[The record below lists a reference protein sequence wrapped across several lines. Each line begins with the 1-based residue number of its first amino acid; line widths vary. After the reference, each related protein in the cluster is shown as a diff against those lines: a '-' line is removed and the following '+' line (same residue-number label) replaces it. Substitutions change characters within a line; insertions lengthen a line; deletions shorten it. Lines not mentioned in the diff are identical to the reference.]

1 MLSDDTDLPSADM
14 SDLRRTMALACTLA
28 LAACGGDDS
37 APAGDTDDVADTSID
52 ATGDTEPADT
62 AEPDVAPDV
71 PEPDVGEDT
80 DATADADVVEDTGPD
95 VELPECDPPLRLVG
109 ERCRREFDRICVTD
123 DDCRSTERCEDVRD
137 DGYGTCLYQ
146 VPDPTI
152 CPGSPSCATADGPL
166 RAGFAARTITPTG
179 WELGRPG
186 NEEDPDAY
194 GTPRTFSGDITVP
207 RTFCD
212 CGTDFICP
220 PDDLYADCRSFGEYT
235 GPDANGTEGDGLM
248 QGTWIA
254 GFGNNRNA
262 QPCPPELL
270 ADTCEGNDCC
280 EGELYHDHLWARGFV
295 LEQGDA
301 RVAYVVVDTV
311 GYFYSEG
318 QRIVQDLDP
327 ALGIDTLI
335 VASTHSHEGPDT
347 MGRWGPG
354 VYGSGLPTD
363 SGIVPTYMAYIREQI
378 VDVVEEA
385 VTSLEPVDLYAA
397 QANTGSDGFA
407 ARDSR
412 DPFVFYDLVTTLHF
426 VRAGGDRT
434 DPAQT
439 VGTVVNWHSH
449 PEALGNDNPYL
460 TSDFP
465 HYIRHYVENGF
476 AEEAVEPDGT
486 VHPAMPGLGGINV
499 YISGTV
505 GGLLTPLSWEVV
517 ARDGTV
523 IREESYDKAE
533 ALGARVAE
541 VSLLSLATPCDDGPD
556 YGCSTQV
563 TATDLSFATQEVMLP
578 VENVQF
584 QTAAISLGLFDREVY
599 NWRADDG
606 TFGDYLPYVVS
617 ALSQLRIGNVGM
629 QTFPGELFPEV
640 IVGGYRQGDVRDNA
654 IQGNPRRLD
663 CAEDGVTPATEDAA
677 ERFPCIVRPDNPNP
691 PALEL
696 APEGPYVRDTVPT
709 DYLVVLGLSNDALGY
724 IVPPY
729 DFKVDPIAGALVEVD
744 GDHYEETVSIGD
756 VLDTYLAIIDD
767 LTDALDAAR

>member
-1 MLSDDTDLPSADM
+1 MNE
-14 SDLRRTMALACTLA
+14 LRRILVLAASLA
-28 LAACGGDDS
+28 LAACGGDDP
-37 APAGDTDDVADTSID
+37 APDDTTGDTALDTDGDADPGDTD
-52 ATGDTEPADT
+52 GDTGTD
-62 AEPDVAPDV
+62 AEIDVAPDT
-71 PEPDVGEDT
+71 PDAAADDVIE
-80 DATADADVVEDTGPD
+80 ADADAGEDVAPD
-95 VELPECDPPLRLVG
+95 VELPECEPPLRLVG
-109 ERCRREFDRICVTD
+109 TRCRREFDRICVTD
-123 DDCRSTERCEDVRD
+123 DDCRDSEQCGDVRD

-146 VPDPTI
+146 VPPDTV
-152 CPGSPSCATADGPL
+152 CPGSDGCATVEGPL

-179 WELGRPG
+179 WELGRPA
-186 NEEDPDAY
+186 NEEDPDPY
-194 GTPRTFSGDITVP
+194 GTPMTFSGDITVP

-220 PDDLYADCRSFGEYT
+220 PGDLYADCRSFGEYT
-235 GPDANGTEGDGLM
+235 GPDANGTEEDGLM
-248 QGTWIA
+248 QGVWIA

-280 EGELYHDHLWARGFV
+280 AGELFHDHLWARGFV
-295 LEQGDA
+295 LDQGDA

-318 QRIVQDLDP
+318 QRIVEQLDP

-378 VDVVEEA
+378 IAVVEEA
-385 VTSLEPVDLYAA
+385 VAALEPVDVYAA

-426 VRAGGDRT
+426 VRADGDRS
-434 DPAQT
+434 DPADT

-449 PEALGNDNPYL
+449 PEALGDDNPYL

-476 AEEAVEPDGT
+476 ADEAVEPDGT
-486 VHPAMPGLGGINV
+486 VHPALPGLGGTVV

-517 ARDGTV
+517 SRDGTV
-523 IREESYDKAE
+523 IRPESFDKAE
-533 ALGARVAE
+533 ALGGRVAE
-541 VSLLSLATPCDDGPD
+541 VVLQSLGTPCDDGPD

-563 TATDLSFATQEVMLP
+563 ASPDLSFATRELLVAI
-578 VENVQF
+578 ENVQF

-606 TFGDYLPYVVS
+606 TNSGYVPYVVS
-617 ALSQLRIGNVGM
+617 ALSQLRIGNVGL

-640 IVGGYRQGDVRDNA
+640 IVGGYRAGDVRDNA
-654 IQGNPRRLD
+654 IQGNPRRVE
-663 CAEDGVTPATEDAA
+663 CAADGVTPVA
-677 ERFPCIVRPDNPNP
+677 EGEGDRFPCIVRPDNPNP

-696 APEGPYVRDTVPT
+696 ASEGPYVRDVVPT

-724 IVPPY
+724 IVPSY
-729 DFKVDPIAGALVEVD
+729 DFKVDPLAGALVEVD
-744 GDHYEETVSIGD
+744 GDHYEETVSVGD
-756 VLDTYLAIIDD
+756 VLDSYLVVIDD
-767 LTDALDAAR
+767 LTEALNAAR